1 MGTVSQLHERVRPP
15 AHRVQSEEEALDIAR
30 SLAAGFAQQASD
42 RDINRILPYEEVEA
56 LSQSGLLGISVP
68 SEHGGIDIS
77 NCVLAEVVA
86 ILAEA
91 DPSIAQILQT
101 HFHVLEAIRI
111 GGGEDQRTSLFDR
124 AITGDRF
131 GSIFS
136 ESGTSGTDQDSL
148 QLAADGLGFRLN
160 GRSLPSAS
168 ILFSDWIAVFVP
180 DKRKG
185 LMAAVVPRNTE
196 GIQIIDDWDGFGQRT
211 SGNGTAILHNVYL
224 NADAVLLHREKLAE
238 PTVIDCVNQLTRA
251 GINLGIAR
259 SALTATM
266 EFVRARSH
274 AEADNDDERAIN
286 DPLIVTRIGEIAI
299 RIEAATAMVERA
311 GGKIDAAQI
320 NLTEDHVIDAALS
333 VAAAQTITADIA
345 MEAADTLFELAGTMS
360 TRIGLN
366 LDRHWRNARIHT
378 LHEPAR
384 RKYHTVGNYHLNGV
398 KPSKNSL
405 P

>member
-15 AHRVQSEEEALDIAR
+15 AHRIQSEEEALDIAR

-42 RDINRILPYEEVEA
+42 RDINRILPYDEVEA

-77 NCVLAEVVA
+77 NCVLAEVIA

-101 HFHVLEAIRI
+101 HFHVLEAVRI
-111 GGGEDQRTSLFDR
+111 GGGEDQRASLFDR

-131 GSIFS
+131 GGIFS
-136 ESGTSGTDQDSL
+136 DSDTGGTDQHSL
-148 QLAADGLGFRLN
+148 HLTADGLGFRLN

-168 ILFSDWIAVFVP
+168 ILFSDWIALFAP

-185 LMAAVVPRNTE
+185 LVAAVVSRNIE

-224 NADAVLLHREKLAE
+224 NADTLLLHRGKLTE
-238 PTVIDCVNQLTRA
+238 PTVIDCVNQLTHA

-259 SALTATM
+259 SALAATM
-266 EFVRARSH
+266 EFVQARFRTG
-274 AEADNDDERAIN
+274 ENNGDESAVN
-286 DPLIVTRIGEIAI
+286 DPLVVTRIGEIAI
-299 RIEAATAMVERA
+299 RIEAATATVERA

-333 VAAAQTITADIA
+333 VAAAQAITADIA

-378 LHEPAR
+378 LHEPTSQ
-384 RKYHTVGNYHLNGV
+384 KYRVVGNYHLNGV
-398 KPSKNSL
+398 KPSKIPL

>member
-15 AHRVQSEEEALDIAR
+15 AHRIQSEEEALDIAH
-30 SLAAGFAQQASD
+30 SLAAAFAQHASD
-42 RDINRILPYEEVEA
+42 RDINRILPYDELEA

-77 NCVLAEVVA
+77 NSVLAEVVA
-86 ILAEA
+86 TLAEA

-101 HFHVLEAIRI
+101 HFHVLEAVRI
-111 GGGEDQRTSLFDR
+111 AGGEDQRASLFER

-131 GSIFS
+131 GGIFS
-136 ESGTSGTDQDSL
+136 ESGASGTDQHPL
-148 QLAADGLGFRLN
+148 HLTADGLGFRVN
-160 GRSLPSAS
+160 GRSRPSAS
-168 ILFSDWIAVFVP
+168 ILFSDWIALFAA

-185 LMAAVVPRNTE
+185 LIAAVVSRNTE

-211 SGNGTAILHNVYL
+211 SGNGTTILHNVYL
-224 NADAVLLHREKLAE
+224 NGDALLLHREKLAE
-238 PTVIDCVNQLTRA
+238 PTVIDSVNQLTRA

-266 EFVRARSH
+266 EFVRTRSH
-274 AEADNDDERAIN
+274 SGEGNGDERSVN

-333 VAAAQTITADIA
+333 VAAAQTITADMA
-345 MEAADTLFELAGTMS
+345 MEAADALFELAGTES
-360 TRIGLN
+360 ARIGLN

-384 RKYHTVGNYHLNGV
+384 RKYHIVGNYHLNGV
-398 KPSKNSL
+398 KPSKTSL

>member
-1 MGTVSQLHERVRPP
+1 MGTVSQLHERIRPP

-30 SLAAGFAQQASD
+30 SLALGFVQQASD
-42 RDINRILPYEEVEA
+42 RDINRILPYDEVEA

-77 NCVLAEVVA
+77 NCVLAEVIA

-101 HFHVLEAIRI
+101 HFHALEAIRI
-111 GGGEDQRTSLFDR
+111 GGGEDQRASLFER

-131 GSIFS
+131 GSVLS
-136 ESGTSGTDQDSL
+136 PPAGNGADQDSL
-148 QLAADGLGFRLN
+148 HLAADGLGFRLN

-168 ILFSDWIAVFVP
+168 ILFSDWIALFVP

-185 LMAAVVPRNTE
+185 LMAAVVSRNTE
-196 GIQIIDDWDGFGQRT
+196 GIQLIDDWDGFGQRT
-211 SGNGTAILHNVYL
+211 SGNGTAILHNLYL
-224 NADAVLLHREKLAE
+224 NTETVLLHRERLAE
-238 PTVIDCVNQLTRA
+238 PTVIGCVDQLTRA

-259 SALTATM
+259 AALTATM

-274 AEADNDDERAIN
+274 STDNDSETRTQS
-286 DPLIVTRIGEIAI
+286 DPLIVTRIGEVAI

-320 NLTEDHVIDAALS
+320 NRTEDHVIDAVLA

-345 MEAADTLFELAGTMS
+345 MEAADTLFELAGAAS
-360 TRIGLN
+360 ARIGLN

-384 RKYHTVGNYHLNGV
+384 GNFHIVGNYHLNGV
-398 KPSKNSL
+398 KPPKSSL

>member
-1 MGTVSQLHERVRPP
+1 MGTVSQLYERVRPP

-30 SLAAGFAQQASD
+30 SFAAAFAQQASD
-42 RDINRILPYEEVEA
+42 RDINRILPYDEAEA

-68 SEHGGIDIS
+68 SENGGIDIS
-77 NCVLAEVVA
+77 NSVLAEVIA

-101 HFHVLEAIRI
+101 HFHVLEAVRI
-111 GGGEDQRTSLFDR
+111 GGGEDQRASLFDR

-136 ESGTSGTDQDSL
+136 EAGASGGDQHSWHLTS
-148 QLAADGLGFRLN
+148 DGAGFRLN
-160 GRSLPSAS
+160 GRSRPSAS
-168 ILFSDWIAVFVP
+168 VLFSDWIALFAA
-180 DKRKG
+180 DKRQG
-185 LMAAVVPRNTE
+185 SIAAVVPRNAE

-211 SGNGTAILHNVYL
+211 SGNGTVILHNVYL
-224 NADAVLLHREKLAE
+224 NADTLLVNREKLAA
-238 PTVIDCVNQLTRA
+238 PTVIDCVNQLTHA

-259 SALTATM
+259 SALAATM

-274 AEADNDDERAIN
+274 PRESDGDEQAVN
-286 DPLIVTRIGEIAI
+286 DPLIVTRIGEIAV
-299 RIEAATAMVERA
+299 RIEAATATMERA

-333 VAAAQTITADIA
+333 VTAAQTMTADIA
-345 MEAADTLFELAGTMS
+345 MEAADTLFELAGTAS
-360 TRIGLN
+360 AGIGLN

-384 RKYHTVGNYHLNGV
+384 QKHHIVGNYHLNGV
-398 KPSKNSL
+398 KPLKSWL